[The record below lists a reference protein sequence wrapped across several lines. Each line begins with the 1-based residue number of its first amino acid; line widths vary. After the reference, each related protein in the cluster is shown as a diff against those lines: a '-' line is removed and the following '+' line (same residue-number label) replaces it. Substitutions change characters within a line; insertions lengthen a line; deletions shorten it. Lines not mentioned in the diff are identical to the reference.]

1 MTSRINATTG
11 PGAGRSPG
19 GSGFGPTILA
29 ALAAIASLACS
40 SRAYCGDTDYDHLY
54 HLALDADLSGK
65 TLTVTGPV
73 DPDTLG
79 YTLMHEHLFTDF
91 FPDFP
96 WPQRAADMPDALFR
110 KMQQAGWTIPRTPEQ
125 REFFARRELTLS
137 MVNDMRRGLRSRTN
151 LVIDQESEVA
161 AEVAHYRVAGGRT
174 IVDVTP
180 YGLGRDPA
188 RLQRFARQRDL
199 SVVAGTGWYRWPFQS
214 AEVQQLSIDE
224 LTARLVLDIVRGDER
239 HRVKAGIIGEIGLDS
254 RSLNVPGQ
262 GIAPISNEEIASR
275 IGAAERRLQ
284 AVPVEQRDA
293 LPLNEIYD
301 EREIKVLRAAAR
313 ASRLTGVALT
323 LHAREPWLG
332 YLSVLREEGVDP
344 GRVIIGHAHPHFME
358 QELLLRALRSGVVL
372 EADYMLQQY
381 ATKAPLGPFDRTLDG
396 VAWAIRNGYRDQ
408 VLLSLDL
415 CNKLGQQRYG
425 GGGYTTLQDYVFP
438 YLRAHGVTD
447 EDIQHVMIDNPRR
460 LLTIAAPRRF
470 TRESPASP

>member
-1 MTSRINATTG
+1 MAGFSAMTLRTKDT
-11 PGAGRSPG
+11 AGR
-19 GSGFGPTILA
+19 GS
-29 ALAAIASLACS
+29 ALAAISLLACS
-40 SRAYCGDTDYDHLY
+40 VHAYAGDTDYEQLY
-54 HLALDADLSGK
+54 RLTAAAELRGK
-65 TLTVTGPV
+65 AQTVLGTV

-91 FPDFP
+91 FAGFP
-96 WPQRAADMPDALFR
+96 WPRRAQDMPAALFR
-110 KMQQAGWTIPRTPEQ
+110 KMQEAGWTIPRTAEQ
-125 REFFARRELTLS
+125 REFFAQRELTLS
-137 MVNDMRRGLRSRTN
+137 MVNDVRRGLRSRTN
-151 LVIDQESEVA
+151 LVIDRESEVA
-161 AEVAHYRVAGGRT
+161 AEVAHYRAAGGRT

-180 YGLGRDPA
+180 YGLGRDLG
-188 RLQRFARQRDL
+188 RLQRFARQHGA

-214 AEVQQLSIDE
+214 AQAQQLSIDG
-224 LTARLVLDIVRGDER
+224 LTERMVLDIVSGDER
-239 HRVKAGIIGEIGLDS
+239 QHVRAGIIGEIGLDS
-254 RSLNVPGQ
+254 RSLHLPGQ
-262 GIAPISNEEIASR
+262 EAAPLSNEEISWR
-275 IGAAERRLQ
+275 IGAAERRLL
-284 AVPVEQRDA
+284 VLPVDQRDGW
-293 LPLNEIYD
+293 PLTEIYD

-332 YLSVLREEGVDP
+332 YLRVLREEGVDL
-344 GRVIIGHAHPHFME
+344 GRVIVGHAHPHFME

-381 ATKAPLGPFDRTLDG
+381 ATRAPLGPFDRILDG

-447 EDIQHVMIDNPRR
+447 QDLEHVMVDNPRR
-460 LLTIAAPRRF
+460 LLTIAAPQRLRP
-470 TRESPASP
+470 ESPASP